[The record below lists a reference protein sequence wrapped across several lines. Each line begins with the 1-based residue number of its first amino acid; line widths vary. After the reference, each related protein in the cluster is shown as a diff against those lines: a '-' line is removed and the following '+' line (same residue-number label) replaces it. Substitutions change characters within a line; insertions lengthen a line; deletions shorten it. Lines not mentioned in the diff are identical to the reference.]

1 MLQYRGLH
9 TSSSST
15 NNAPASLTAGA
26 NNRGPS
32 CFGNGLGLSASSN
45 PAGPMMSR
53 AKQLSTRANATSFGP
68 STVSSNQI
76 GAFHSASRANM
87 AISAPLLIGGGQSAI
102 QQLGSVEQLGGNV
115 EEIISSAWASRAGA
129 VIFAAAAAGS
139 IFLNPIDRLR
149 GSGGGGGGGDPNP
162 GGSGGGGGNFE
173 HKFDSPP
180 KDEEDEK
187 AKLSVDVTTAPRPY
201 EVSRCS
207 FFFCPAS
214 DRPQLTINYLPNCI
228 TTGICKSPTW
238 RTSFNGR

>member
-1 MLQYRGLH
+1 MYSASCTTSRCLVLSNSRRGVTHESTRSSTSKQTRSYHASSQSAKRSYRSCGAFAAAASAGTSCAMCHSIRLTSACSTSSMLQYRGLH

-115 EEIISSAWASRAGA
+115 EEIISSAWGSRAGA

-139 IFLNPIDRLR
+139 IFLNPI
-149 GSGGGGGGGDPNP
+149 
-162 GGSGGGGGNFE
+162 
-173 HKFDSPP
+173 
-180 KDEEDEK
+180 
-187 AKLSVDVTTAPRPY
+187 
-201 EVSRCS
+201 
-207 FFFCPAS
+207 
-214 DRPQLTINYLPNCI
+214 
-228 TTGICKSPTW
+228 
-238 RTSFNGR
+238 